1 MAELQIVALEKQRIY
16 DVSKAEREFKGN
28 VEELGVL
35 GTTLEHYLKHYQS
48 FDKFIFGVSNYSGIH
63 YDHGVDMK
71 PIIIDL
77 VDPFEELMRKVS

>member
-35 GTTLEHYLKHYQS
+35 GTTLEHYLKHYRS
-48 FDKFIFGVSNYSGIH
+48 FDKSIFGLKLWS
-63 YDHGVDMK
+63 
-71 PIIIDL
+71 
-77 VDPFEELMRKVS
+77 